1 MYLLIILPNA
11 LCSNI
16 QIKFSKNQIVNNNLI
31 KMEMKKLT
39 LILSVMFLIGIGIAN
54 AQTNKE
60 EVDYIQA
67 IFGMQKKAMVAD
79 FLKVSPTNQADFW
92 KVYDEYEAARKDLGK
107 KRIDLLVQYADNY
120 VSMSNEIADSYMKDV
135 ISQTKATDNLI
146 VAYYKKVKKATD
158 PVTALKFYH
167 IENYILTAI
176 RAKILS
182 EVPFAQVKK

>member
-1 MYLLIILPNA
+1 
-11 LCSNI
+11 
-16 QIKFSKNQIVNNNLI
+16 
-31 KMEMKKLT
+31 MKKLT
-39 LILSVMFLIGIGIAN
+39 LILSALFLIGIAN

-79 FLKVSPTNQADFW
+79 FLKVAPAKQDAFW

-107 KRIDLLVQYADNY
+107 KRIDLLTRYANDY
-120 VSMSNEIADSYMKDV
+120 ESMAPETAESYMNDV
-135 ISQTKATDNLI
+135 IKQSKATDKLI
-146 VAYYKKVKKATD
+146 VDYYRKVKKVTD

-176 RAKILS
+176 RNSIYS
-182 EVPFAQVKK
+182 EIPFVKARK